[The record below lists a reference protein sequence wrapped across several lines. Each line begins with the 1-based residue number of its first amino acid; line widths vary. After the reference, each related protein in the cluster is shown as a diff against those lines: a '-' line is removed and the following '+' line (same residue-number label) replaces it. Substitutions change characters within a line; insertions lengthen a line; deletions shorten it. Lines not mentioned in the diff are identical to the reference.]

1 MPAERVLPKDA
12 NNVMVQTAR
21 GFVCADASASPKLSP
36 YSATTTEATIVFPS
50 NAVELVI
57 TNTSQDLRVAS
68 TATYTAT
75 QYAVVPAGTGEVIQM
90 GEGGS
95 VYIKGDSAT
104 AVVSFYFRTL

>member
-1 MPAERVLPKDA
+1 MPKERVLPKDA

-21 GFVCADASASPKLSP
+21 GFVCADDSGSPKSSP

-57 TNTSQDLRVAS
+57 TNTTQDLRIAPVATG
-68 TATYTAT
+68 TASA
-75 QYAVVPAGTGEVIQM
+75 YALIPAGTGEVIQM